1 MGGVREGPEL
11 EEDPRACKKLV
22 LLSLNKSNT
31 HTVPSLHA
39 DSGRLGDA
47 FGWVLVQESLYFL
60 RKTIHFQFYAANL
73 VA

>member
-1 MGGVREGPEL
+1 MREGPEL
-11 EEDPRACKKLV
+11 EEDPRACIIFV
-22 LLSLNKSNT
+22 LLNHIKSNT

-47 FGWVLVQESLYFL
+47 FGWVLVQESLYFQM
-60 RKTIHFQFYAANL
+60 KTIHFQFYAAHL